1 MNENIWE
8 KELWTQNEVA
18 GYFRVVP
25 GTVINWRKQGLLSYW
40 QAPGSRKVLYYR
52 DEIKDFRENH
62 TSAKKGGGEK
72 PKAEIKRGKPC
83 APSTRKDWRI

>member
-18 GYFRVVP
+18 EYFRVVP
-25 GTVINWRKQGLLSYW
+25 GTVINWRKQGLISFW
-40 QAPGSRKVLYYR
+40 KAPGPRKVLYHR
-52 DEIKDFRENH
+52 DEIKDFCEKH

-72 PKAEIKRGKPC
+72 PKPEISRGKPC
-83 APSTRKDWRI
+83 VSSTRKDWRI